1 MQAKDGDWRNRTIA
15 VLKSVTEAA
24 SSLTRFQVGVIMAL
38 MLLLIAGA
46 ALSYVRSRPRVVRV
60 LEEKGAALSAGDSDG
75 KAKKVELAVHVSGAV
90 NSPGLYQVPEGSRIA
105 DALNKAGGPRTDA
118 LLDNL
123 NLASKI
129 KDGEKVLVPRQGET
143 TPGAQAV
150 SGDSLAPTA
159 SSNAGININVAGV
172 DELDKLPGVGP
183 ALARRIVE
191 YRQKNGQF
199 SSIDE
204 LDNVEGIGPSK
215 LESLKD
221 LVTI

>member
-1 MQAKDGDWRNRTIA
+1 MRSII
-15 VLKSVTEAA
+15 EAA

-38 MLLLIAGA
+38 VVLLLAGTV
-46 ALSYVRSRPRVVRV
+46 LSYVRSRPRVVRV
-60 LEEKGAALSAGDSDG
+60 LQEEGISSSGGSDKKAG
-75 KAKKVELAVHVSGAV
+75 KAELAVHVAGAV
-90 NSPGLYQVPEGSRIA
+90 NSPGLYHVPEGSRVA
-105 DALNKAGGPRTDA
+105 DALDKAGGPRTDA

-123 NLASKI
+123 NLAAKI

-143 TPGAQAV
+143 TPVAQAV
-150 SGDSLAPTA
+150 SGDSPDVTT
-159 SSNAGININVAGV
+159 SSNTGININIAGL

-183 ALARRIVE
+183 ALARRIIE

-199 SSIDE
+199 SSVDE